1 MRRKLVSKFGS
12 TQLYGGG
19 LSVRTSVDPALQKIA
34 DQALQDGLIY
44 YDSRHGWRKPIAT
57 IDVGPDWDKKLSE
70 IEKPKGMMPEWKL
83 AVVLDVG
90 INRAKIGLR
99 SGEIGFIE
107 NTNIGWKHE
116 WRKNQ
121 KLGRRLKQ
129 LGDFMDR
136 GSVVLVEMVDKHQS
150 LFKLRQ
156 IPQVNGAL
164 IALDPHTG
172 RVLAMTEIGR
182 AHV

>member
-1 MRRKLVSKFGS
+1 MTAG
-12 TQLYGGG
+12 TAGY
-19 LSVRTSVDPALQKIA
+19 
-34 DQALQDGLIY
+34 
-44 YDSRHGWRKPIAT
+44 KPIAT

-70 IEKPKGMMPEWKL
+70 IEKLQVCLPEWKL

-90 INRAKIGLR
+90 TNRAKIGLR

-172 RVLAMTEIGR
+172 RVLAMTGGWSFESSEFNR
-182 AHV
+182 ATKHLDNQALHSNHLFTWRHLIEVIVQPQEYLMRHS